1 MPNYEGRS
9 APLTDDELREVLEA
23 HDRCEGNISRAAKY
37 LGIKRATLYS
47 RLKVAEARR
56 DELLKEEVIIPKLES
71 GEIPVEDKIAYMEKK
86 YLQKKKAKDA
96 RTWFPIKVNTDK
108 PIGVAFVGDP
118 HVDSGGCN
126 WPLLRTHCEVLATTD
141 GLYAINLGDTTDNW
155 VGRLSRLYAHN
166 PATRSD
172 AIDLAEWLISGSGVK
187 WLAIIRG
194 NHDMWTA
201 SRKDDPL
208 SWFRKDTPMVDWSLQ
223 CELQF
228 KGGAKTKIH
237 AAHSFK
243 GNSYINNTHGMQRRE
258 RESGGEADIYAQGH
272 QHEWAAKQEENPLS
286 NKITTFCKARGY
298 KDIDTYA
305 DVGGFGSQQCGATV
319 TVILEPLK
327 DGTVRVHPPQHDL
340 EAAAKY
346 LTWLRNQN
354 A

>member
-1 MPNYEGRS
+1 MANPSGRHT
-9 APLTDDELREVLEA
+9 ALTDDELREALLA
-23 HDRCEGNISRAAKY
+23 YDRCGGNKSAAARD
-37 LGIKRATLYS
+37 LGIHRTTFQM
-47 RLKVAEARR
+47 RLNAAEARR
-56 DELLKEEVIIPKLES
+56 SELLKDEIEIPRLAS
-71 GEIPVEDKIAYMEKK
+71 GEIPVEKKIEYLEEK
-86 YLQKKKAKDA
+86 YLQKKKAKDD

-108 PIGVAFVGDP
+108 PIGVAFMGDP

-126 WPLLRTHCEVLATTD
+126 WPLLKRDAEILRDTD

-166 PATRSD
+166 PTTRTD
-172 AIDLAEWLISGSGVK
+172 AIDLAEWLISKSGIK

-208 SWFRKDTPMVDWSLQ
+208 HWFRKETPLVDWSLQ
-223 CELQF
+223 CQLQF
-228 KGGAKTKIH
+228 KNNATVKVH

-243 GNSYINNTHGMQRRE
+243 GNSYINPTHGMQRRE

-272 QHEWAAKQEENPLS
+272 VHECASLQWENPLN
-286 NKITTFCKARGY
+286 NKMTTFLKARGY
-298 KDIDTYA
+298 KDIDTFA
-305 DVGGFGSQQCGATV
+305 DVHGFGTQQQGATV

-327 DGTVRVHPPQHDL
+327 DGTVRVHPPHQDL
-340 EAAAKY
+340 PTASKY
-346 LTWLRNQN
+346 LTWLRSQS